1 MPDRPIRLG
10 ADAGDAAFCHAPA
23 PEDVVRIWQTD
34 RKVTTATAQTSSS

>member
-10 ADAGDAAFCHAPA
+10 ADAGDAAFCYAPA
-23 PEDVVRIWQTD
+23 REDVVQIWQTD